1 MASIRIT
8 QFAGILPE
16 YAARILPATAAQVAH
31 NCLLTDGSLRP
42 QASWVRQET
51 VIAGQEPTMRSIA
64 YDRSADR
71 AIMYTSLDVVHTDGE
86 PFAFR
91 KAVGANLSPPVM
103 VHNTGDSVLAR
114 TAAVFNTGVAGTVN
128 YTRAFQSNKPVNRVY
143 GVSRVRKQDG
153 RTEEGS
159 ICGIIGDPQALVYE
173 GDEALINI
181 NFTILD
187 DGANYIRLYRSLTG
201 LDTGEALA
209 NEFDTNWHLIAE
221 IPTFG
226 SPIIVYVDGGSIVE
240 DPLDVNYSEQFHP
253 PTLLARFFGLTE
265 SGWYVA
271 ASEGG
276 EIAVSERYMHHAWP
290 SSQVYKVPGIITDIA
305 VFQDNV
311 FIGTDGFPF
320 VLSLAQGEAGVQGAL
335 VPYKEHY
342 RCLPGSMTPTASGA
356 VYASRAGLV
365 ALSREG
371 MQVLSRDFANPGN
384 VLYRKV
390 IPKELSPTEETQTIT
405 AAIGETNSGTYYNG
419 WYYGFCGSAR
429 NDIFFLTSTL
439 YPYLDIENFIHSAAL
454 TDAVL
459 REIQKSYVWPPENII
474 QAASLL
480 SGEMREPL
488 KTYTSPPEN
497 MIHSGAI
504 LSGVMRQVLLTYGN
518 NPPENMIHSASIVS
532 GQMRAALIQNTAAP
546 ENMIHSAAL
555 IAASLG

>member
-16 YAARILPATAAQVAH
+16 YAARILPVTAAQVAH

-51 VIAGQEPTMRSIA
+51 VVAGQEPTMRSIA

-71 AIMYTSLDVVHTDGE
+71 AIMYTSIDVVHTDGE

-103 VHNTGDSVLAR
+103 VHDTGDSVLAN
-114 TAAVFNTGVAGTVN
+114 TAAVFNTGIGGTVN
-128 YTRAFQSNKPVNRVY
+128 YTRAYLSSKPVNRVY

-159 ICGIIGDPQALVYE
+159 ICGIIGDPQALLYE

-187 DGANYIRLYRSLTG
+187 DGANYVRLYRSLTG

-320 VLSLAQGEAGVQGAL
+320 ILSLAQGEAGVQGAL

-371 MQVLSRDFANPGN
+371 MQVLSRDFASPGN
-384 VLYRKV
+384 ILRRKEV
-390 IPKELSPTEETQTIT
+390 PKELSPTEEKQTLT
-405 AAIGETNSGTYYNG
+405 ASIGETNSGTYYNG

-429 NDIFFLTSTL
+429 NDVFFLTSTL
-439 YPYLDIENFIHSAAL
+439 YPASNVDNLMLSSAIVL
-454 TDAVL
+454 GEL
-459 REIQKSYVWPPENII
+459 REIEKNYEEWPPENLLLSATIS
-474 QAASLL
+474 AGELRETLKKYDDWPAENMLL
-480 SGEMREPL
+480 SGALVTGLLDEILLRNTT
-488 KTYTSPPEN
+488 KPEN
-497 MIHSGAI
+497 MILNAE
-504 LSGVMRQVLLTYGN
+504 L
-518 NPPENMIHSASIVS
+518 VS
-532 GQMRAALIQNTAAP
+532 GF
-546 ENMIHSAAL
+546 
-555 IAASLG
+555 LG